1 MMSVEFQTYIVD
13 NEHMIDLSLRK
24 LLILKKAVKSVNDK
38 EKESAI
44 DTIIEKYKSREIV
57 LRWQGDKLQYLD
69 VNKE

>member
-1 MMSVEFQTYIVD
+1 MSVEFQTYIVD